1 MKLDGL
7 RKRLDALEPE
17 GCPRCRALAAI
28 PDEEWHAR
36 IEEQVAGRR
45 PVALNLPEA
54 GGHF

>member
-17 GCPRCRALAAI
+17 GCPQCRALAAI

-36 IEEQVAGRR
+36 IEELVAGRR